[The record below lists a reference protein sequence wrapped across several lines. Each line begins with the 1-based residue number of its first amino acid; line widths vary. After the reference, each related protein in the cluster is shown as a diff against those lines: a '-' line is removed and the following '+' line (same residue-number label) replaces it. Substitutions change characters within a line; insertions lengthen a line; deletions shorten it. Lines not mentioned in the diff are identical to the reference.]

1 MSRPQEAVACL
12 PRRQRCAI
20 YTRKSSE
27 EGLDMDFNSLDAQ
40 REACE
45 AFVTSQKAEGWATI
59 RERYD
64 DGGFSGGTLERPGLK
79 RLIQDVEAGL
89 IDVIVVYK
97 IDRLSRSLMDF
108 ARLIEIFDRNQVTFV
123 SVTQSFNTTTSMGR
137 LTLNI
142 LLSFAQFEREV
153 TAERIR
159 DKVRASRMKGMWMGG
174 HVPLGY
180 DVKDRKLV
188 VNAAEA
194 ATVRMIFER
203 FVRLGSA
210 TTLAKA
216 LAAEDVVTKRG
227 KPIDK
232 GFLYKLINNRVYLGE
247 AVHKGTSYPGEHEA
261 IIDQALWDKVHSILK
276 ESPRLRAKNTR
287 RQTPALLKG
296 IIFTETGTAMTPTS
310 TKKGTRLYR
319 YYASMDLIRN
329 RPMGETC
336 GPLRL
341 PAGMIEDAVVGEI
354 RRMIRAPEI
363 AARTIKTLREE
374 SPTVDEKAVVQAL
387 GEFDQLWAALYPAEQ
402 TRIVQLLVERVT
414 VGREGIAIDLRS
426 DGLGAVVRDMLAAER
441 ELAA

>member
-1 MSRPQEAVACL
+1 
-12 PRRQRCAI
+12 
-20 YTRKSSE
+20 
-27 EGLDMDFNSLDAQ
+27 
-40 REACE
+40 
-45 AFVTSQKAEGWATI
+45 
-59 RERYD
+59 
-64 DGGFSGGTLERPGLK
+64 
-79 RLIQDVEAGL
+79 
-89 IDVIVVYK
+89 
-97 IDRLSRSLMDF
+97 
-108 ARLIEIFDRNQVTFV
+108 
-123 SVTQSFNTTTSMGR
+123 
-137 LTLNI
+137 
-142 LLSFAQFEREV
+142 
-153 TAERIR
+153 
-159 DKVRASRMKGMWMGG
+159 MGG

-194 ATVRMIFER
+194 EQVRMIFER

-216 LAAEDVVTKRG
+216 LAAEGVVTKRG

-261 IIDQALWDKVHSILK
+261 IIDQALWDKVHSILRT
-276 ESPRLRAKNTR
+276 SPRLRAKNTR

-296 IIFTETGTAMTPTS
+296 IIFTDTGTAMTPTA

-341 PAGMIEDAVVGEI
+341 PAGMVEDAVVGEI

-363 AARTIKTLREE
+363 AGRTIKTFREE

-426 DGLGAVVRDMLAAER
+426 DGLGAVVREMLAAER